1 MNLLSESSKKEKE
14 YFDLKKYKLVD
25 KITKAFNKD
34 SYHSFFNQFAIEK
47 CSDQE
52 CPDEWMILVEM
63 MNKELFA
70 FF

>member
-1 MNLLSESSKKEKE
+1 MKN
-14 YFDLKKYKLVD
+14 YKLEY

-34 SYHSFFNQFAIEK
+34 TYHSFFNQFAIEK
-47 CSDQE
+47 YSDQE